1 MLNIIV
7 IDTDPEFAVEIE
19 FAARD
24 SQIKIAATGQSFKDA
39 KTLADKHRPVVVCL
53 GPNLDAKAVGEML
66 RHEAD
71 QEKKNG
77 FVLFGPHQ
85 TLAKTLPPGL
95 LAEIISAPMMPKE
108 LVALIESVGKRLVR
122 GDKPTSN
129 ARGKVV
135 TVFSTKGGVGKS
147 MISSNLATHIAR
159 ASGKKTAIIDLDL
172 QFGDIGVMLGI
183 KPEMTIYDCLPVS
196 DELTGATIG
205 KFLTP
210 HRSGLKAMLAPLRP
224 ELADSIPATHIVNAL
239 DALRE
244 SMDVIVADTPAS
256 FNDHV
261 LSLLDETDLAVLVA
275 TMDIPSVKNIKL
287 CLETLR
293 SLQFSDEKIALVINR
308 AEDDVGLKRQEI
320 EEGLSKAALL
330 TIPTDRKVPLSI
342 NQGIPVVMN
351 GRRSPAARS
360 LIDLADN
367 VLETLNINKAPKV
380 A

>member
-1 MLNIIV
+1 MLEIV
-7 IDTDPEFAVEIE
+7 LIDTDPEFATEIE
-19 FAARD
+19 FAVRE
-24 SQIKIAATGQSFKDA
+24 SQIKIAAVGKSLGEA
-39 KTLADKHRPVVVCL
+39 KALLDKHRPTVVCL
-53 GPNLDAKAVGEML
+53 GPNLDAKAVGDVL
-66 RHEAD
+66 KQEAD
-71 QEKKNG
+71 KAKKNG

-85 TLAKTLPPGL
+85 ALAKTRPAGL
-95 LAEIISAPMMPKE
+95 LAEIISAPMLPKE
-108 LVALIESVGKRLVR
+108 LVGLIDGVGKRLMR
-122 GDKPTSN
+122 GDKPSG

-147 MISSNLATHIAR
+147 MISSNLATHMAR
-159 ASGKKTAIIDLDL
+159 AAGKRIALIDLDL
-172 QFGDIGVMLGI
+172 QFGDIGVMLGL

-196 DELTGATIG
+196 DELSGSTIE

-210 HRSGLKAMLAPLRP
+210 HRSGVKAMLAPLRP
-224 ELADSIPATHIVNAL
+224 ELADAIPAKHIVNVVE
-239 DALRE
+239 ALR
-244 SMDVIVADTPAS
+244 SAADIIVADTPAS

-293 SLQFSDEKIALVINR
+293 SLQFSDDKIALVINR

-320 EEGLSKAALL
+320 EEALGKTALL

-342 NQGIPVVMN
+342 NQGAPVVLA

-360 LIDLADN
+360 LIDLA
-367 VLETLNINKAPKV
+367 ENILDRLKIKKTQKV

>member
-1 MLNIIV
+1 MLNIVV
-7 IDTDPEFAVEIE
+7 IDTDPEFAIEIE
-19 FAARD
+19 FASRE
-24 SQIKIAATGQSFKDA
+24 SQIKITNTGKSLADA
-39 KTLADKHRPVVVCL
+39 KTLADQHRPVVMCL
-53 GPNLDAKAVGEML
+53 GPNLNAKAVGEML
-66 RHEAD
+66 AEEAG
-71 QEKKNG
+71 QAVKNG

-85 TLAKTLPPGL
+85 ALAKILPAGL
-95 LAEIISAPMMPKE
+95 VAEIISAPMMPKE
-108 LVALIESVGKRLVR
+108 LVALIEGVGKRLAR
-122 GDKPTSN
+122 GDRLST

-147 MISSNLATHIAR
+147 MISSNLATHMAR
-159 ASGKKTAIIDLDL
+159 AGGNKVALVDLDL
-172 QFGDIGVMLGI
+172 QFGDIGVMLGV

-205 KFLTP
+205 KFLTA
-210 HRSGLKAMLAPLRP
+210 HRTGLKAMLAPLRP
-224 ELADSIPATHIVNAL
+224 ELADSIPATHIVNVL

-244 SMDVIVADTPAS
+244 SYDIIVADTPAS

-320 EEGLSKAALL
+320 EEALGKTALL
-330 TIPTDRKVPLSI
+330 TIPTDRKIPLSI
-342 NQGIPVVMN
+342 NQGIPVVMA

-360 LIDLADN
+360 LIDLAEN
-367 VLETLNINKAPKV
+367 ILETLKLNKTPKV

>member
-1 MLNIIV
+1 MLEIV
-7 IDTDPEFAVEIE
+7 LIDTDPEFATEIE
-19 FAARD
+19 FAVRD
-24 SQIKIAATGQSFKDA
+24 SQIKIAAVGKSLGQA
-39 KTLADKHRPVVVCL
+39 KTLLDKHRPTVVCM
-53 GPNLDAKAVGEML
+53 GPNLDAKAVGETL
-66 RHEAD
+66 KEEAE
-71 QEKKNG
+71 QATKNG

-85 TLAKTLPPGL
+85 VLAKSRQAGL
-95 LAEIISAPMMPKE
+95 LTEIISKPMLPKE
-108 LVALIESVGKRLVR
+108 LVGLIDGVGKRLIR
-122 GDKPTSN
+122 GDKPSGV
-129 ARGKVV
+129 RGKVV

-159 ASGKKTAIIDLDL
+159 VSDKKVALIDLDL
-172 QFGDIGVMLGI
+172 QFGDIGVMLGL
-183 KPEMTIYDCLPVS
+183 KPEMTIYECLPVS
-196 DELTGATIG
+196 DELSGETIG

-210 HRSGLKAMLAPLRP
+210 HRSGVKAMLAPLRP
-224 ELADSIPATHIVNAL
+224 ELADSIPAQHIVNVVE
-239 DALRE
+239 ALRGAA
-244 SMDVIVADTPAS
+244 DIIVADTPAS

-320 EEGLSKAALL
+320 EDALNKTALL

-342 NQGIPVVMN
+342 NQGSPIVLA

-360 LIDLADN
+360 LIDLA
-367 VLETLNINKAPKV
+367 ENILDRLRIKKSQKV

>member
-1 MLNIIV
+1 MLEIV
-7 IDTDPEFAVEIE
+7 LIDTDPEFATEIE
-19 FAARD
+19 FAVRD
-24 SQIKIAATGQSFKDA
+24 SHIKVAAVGKSLDEA
-39 KTLADKHRPVVVCL
+39 KALLDKHRPAVVCL
-53 GPNLDAKAVGEML
+53 GPNLEAKAVADVL
-66 RHEAD
+66 KQEAD
-71 QEKKNG
+71 KAKKNG

-85 TLAKTLPPGL
+85 ALAKTRPAGL
-95 LAEIISAPMMPKE
+95 LTEIISKPMLPKE
-108 LVALIESVGKRLVR
+108 LVGLIDGVGKRLMR
-122 GDKPTSN
+122 GDKPTG

-147 MISSNLATHIAR
+147 MISSNLATHMAR
-159 ASGKKTAIIDLDL
+159 AAGNKVSLIDLDL
-172 QFGDIGVMLGI
+172 QFGDIGVMLGL

-196 DELTGATIG
+196 DELTSATIE

-210 HRSGLKAMLAPLRP
+210 HRSGVKAMLAPLRP
-224 ELADSIPATHIVNAL
+224 ELADSIPASHIVNVVE
-239 DALRE
+239 ALRGTA
-244 SMDVIVADTPAS
+244 DIIVADTPAS

-293 SLQFSDEKIALVINR
+293 SLQFSDDKIALVINR

-320 EEGLSKAALL
+320 ENALDKTALL

-342 NQGIPVVMN
+342 NQGSPIVLA

-360 LIDLADN
+360 LIDLA
-367 VLETLNINKAPKV
+367 ENIMDRLKVKKTQKV

>member
-1 MLNIIV
+1 MVDIVV
-7 IDTDPEFAVEIE
+7 IDTDPEFAIEIE

-24 SQIKIAATGQSFKDA
+24 SQIKIAATGKSLADA
-39 KTLADKHRPVVVCL
+39 KALADKHRPVVMCL

-66 RHEAD
+66 KLEA
-71 QEKKNG
+71 QQAVKNG

-85 TLAKTLPPGL
+85 ALAKTLPAGL
-95 LAEIISAPMMPKE
+95 LAEIVSAPKMPKE
-108 LVALIESVGKRLVR
+108 LVALIDGVGKRLMR
-122 GDKPTSN
+122 GDRPSG
-129 ARGKVV
+129 ARGKIV

-147 MISSNLATHIAR
+147 MISSNLATHMAH
-159 ASGKKTAIIDLDL
+159 ASGQKVSLIDLDL
-172 QFGDIGVMLGI
+172 QFGDIGVMLGV
-183 KPEMTIYDCLPVS
+183 KPDMTIYDCLPVS
-196 DELTGATIG
+196 DELTGVSIG

-224 ELADSIPATHIVNAL
+224 ELADSVPVKHVINVL

-244 SMDVIVADTPAS
+244 ATGIIVADTPAS

-320 EEGLSKAALL
+320 EDALGKPVLL

-342 NQGIPVVMN
+342 NQGVPVVMA

-360 LIDLADN
+360 LIDLAEN
-367 VLETLNINKAPKV
+367 ILETLKLDKTPKV

>member
-1 MLNIIV
+1 MLEIIL

-19 FAARD
+19 YAVRD
-24 SQIKIAATGQSFKDA
+24 SQIKIAAVGKSLDEA
-39 KTLADKHRPVVVCL
+39 KHLLGKNQPWVVCL
-53 GPNLDAKAVGEML
+53 GPNLDAKAVEDVL
-66 RHEAD
+66 K
-71 QEKKNG
+71 QEGKRTKKNG

-85 TLAKTLPPGL
+85 ALAKTLPAGV
-95 LAEIISAPMMPKE
+95 LAEIISAPMLPKE
-108 LVALIESVGKRLVR
+108 LVGLIDGVGKRLKR
-122 GDKPTSN
+122 GDKPSTL
-129 ARGKVV
+129 RGKVV

-147 MISSNLATHIAR
+147 MISSNLATYMA
-159 ASGKKTAIIDLDL
+159 KTAEKRVALMDLDL
-172 QFGDIGVMLGI
+172 QFRDIGVMLGL

-196 DELTGATIG
+196 DELSETTIV
-205 KFLTP
+205 KFLTA
-210 HRSGLKAMLAPLRP
+210 HRTGVKVMLAPLRP
-224 ELADSIPATHIVNAL
+224 ELADSIPATHIVNVVE
-239 DALRE
+239 ALRGTA
-244 SMDVIVADTPAS
+244 DIIVADTPAS

-293 SLQFSDEKIALVINR
+293 SLQFSEEKIALVINR

-320 EEGLSKAALL
+320 EEALSKTAVS

-342 NQGIPVVMN
+342 NQGTPVVLA

-360 LIDLADN
+360 LSDLADKI
-367 VLETLNINKAPKV
+367 LYELKLTKIPRV